1 MTGFMNNYSNLYQ
14 LLSGLIN
21 SVSLLNIK
29 NQENTNFLLNGNVLS
44 STGVDEWDDSSTTI
58 GSLENLNQKI
68 VNINNDKL
76 SAYTYE
82 ELLSAINT
90 LKESTITS
98 GHINNS
104 SIHVPSSGTTG
115 YVLTKT
121 SSGSEWSA
129 LPSSSSSGSTTTST
143 DAVEK
148 LSAEFTPTESD
159 LGKVYLWSVDDTTNM
174 KKGHLYKVSSKEVTT
189 TTESSGGSGVSFTI
203 SGVTEPDSAINGTY
217 TEYGKNQGPDSKYY
231 TSYSN
236 GTYYFI
242 MVGRVQWWN
251 ISTTSELNYPSSP
264 GLSIA
269 ASTDYSVYTGT
280 GSSDDPYK
288 LTESGLL
295 ALKSWS
301 VASASTNVTPT
312 FSNYSSGG
320 TTATTTTEYYLE
332 DITVECPVV
341 NAYKEATDTIVYP
354 SLKPYKITADD
365 TIYLGCAGGVSGEV
379 GYAEVVINVGASGS
393 VLAGDNLT
401 LVDSLT
407 AGKTNYCVV
416 RWDGTTANLFVWRTE

>member
-1 MTGFMNNYSNLYQ
+1 MSNYSTLYKI
-14 LLSGLIN
+14 LSGLIDN
-21 SVSLLNIK
+21 VS
-29 NQENTNFLLNGNVLS
+29 
-44 STGVDEWDDSSTTI
+44 
-58 GSLENLNQKI
+58 NLNSKQEAETS
-68 VNINNDKL
+68 L
-76 SAYTYE
+76 
-82 ELLSAINT
+82 LLSANIGNT
-90 LKESTITS
+90 
-98 GHINNS
+98 N
-104 SIHVPSSGTTG
+104 
-115 YVLTKT
+115 
-121 SSGSEWSA
+121 
-129 LPSSSSSGSTTTST
+129 
-143 DAVEK
+143 AVEK

-174 KKGHLYKVSSKEVTT
+174 KKGHLYRVSSKEVTT

-242 MVGRVQWWN
+242 MVGKVQWWN
-251 ISTTSELNYPSSP
+251 ISTTSELNYPSSI

-301 VASASTNVTPT
+301 VASASTKVTPT

-332 DITVECPVV
+332 DITVISSSTDDSNLSSQV
-341 NAYKEATDTIVYP
+341 NTNTSNIS
-354 SLKPYKITADD
+354 SLSASIGNINTA
-365 TIYLGCAGGVSGEV
+365 
-379 GYAEVVINVGASGS
+379 
-393 VLAGDNLT
+393 LANIL
-401 LVDSLT
+401 
-407 AGKTNYCVV
+407 N
-416 RWDGTTANLFVWRTE
+416 E